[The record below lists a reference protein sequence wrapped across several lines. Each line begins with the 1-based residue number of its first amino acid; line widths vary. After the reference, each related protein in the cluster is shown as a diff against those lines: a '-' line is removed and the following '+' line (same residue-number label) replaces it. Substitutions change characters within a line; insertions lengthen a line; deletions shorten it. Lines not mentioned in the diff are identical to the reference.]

1 MQVQDIIPFTI
12 GFLSDEG
19 PIGTGS
25 NGILFPKGQPIP
37 SGKVLTLRRSSVF
50 HLEAL
55 YADPSELPAGASPK
69 ISCFTVICALH
80 FLFFG
85 WGGRGIWLSKN
96 LSARITFVNPC

>member
-37 SGKVLTLRRSSVF
+37 SAKVLTLRRSSVF

-55 YADPSELPAGASPK
+55 YPDPSELPAGASPK

-80 FLFFG
+80 FLFLDGVGEDMAIKKF
-85 WGGRGIWLSKN
+85 ISEDN
-96 LSARITFVNPC
+96 FC